1 MTTHKRKKAQR
12 LKGSRTHGWGLV
24 HRGSGN
30 RGGFGRAGG
39 GKKADCKKPSFDNS
53 EFGKHGFKSKKV
65 IPRDTTINVSDV
77 EEKLNDWVENKKV
90 EQKEGSYVINLTEL
104 GYDKLLGS
112 GRVNKKLKII
122 VTKAAPNA
130 VEKVK
135 AAGGLIELKK

>member
-1 MTTHKRKKAQR
+1 MTTHKRRKSQR

-53 EFGKHGFKSKKV
+53 EFGKHGFKSKGV
-65 IPRDTTINVSDV
+65 IHHDKIINLKNIEDQLNNWIK
-77 EEKLNDWVENKKV
+77 EKQV
-90 EQKEGSYVINLTEL
+90 EQKEDMYLVDLKKL

-112 GRVNKKLKII
+112 GRLSKKLKII
-122 VTKAAPNA
+122 VPKAVPSA
-130 VEKVK
+130 VEKIK
-135 AAGGLIELKK
+135 AAGGVLETK